1 MSSTTPCKF
10 CFPFSG
16 CVRPPPLSPLH
27 CPPHTTVCSLFPLSL
42 HRGAINGSLDKLEA
56 KGKLSCTADEARA
69 NITTSTDLAAAA
81 EDCDLIIEAIVEN
94 LPVKLDFYKNL
105 GNMTSSGQIL
115 ASNTSSFPITEM
127 ALASGR
133 PEDVVGLHYFNP
145 VQIMKL
151 VEVVSTEHTLA
162 SNVDAVTAYVERTG
176 KVGVPCGD
184 TPGFIV
190 NRLLVPY
197 IVQGV
202 AMLARGDAKAED
214 IDMAM
219 RLGAGHPMGPITLS
233 DYVGNDINLA
243 VMKGW
248 VERYPDDPA
257 FQAPEAMELLE
268 KMVADNKL
276 GRKTGEGFF
285 KWDGNK
291 KL

>member
-1 MSSTTPCKF
+1 
-10 CFPFSG
+10 
-16 CVRPPPLSPLH
+16 
-27 CPPHTTVCSLFPLSL
+27 
-42 HRGAINGSLDKLEA
+42 
-56 KGKLSCTADEARA
+56 
-69 NITTSTDLAAAA
+69 
-81 EDCDLIIEAIVEN
+81 
-94 LPVKLDFYKNL
+94 
-105 GNMTSSGQIL
+105 
-115 ASNTSSFPITEM
+115 
-127 ALASGR
+127 
-133 PEDVVGLHYFNP
+133 
-145 VQIMKL
+145 
-151 VEVVSTEHTLA
+151 
-162 SNVDAVTAYVERTG
+162 
-176 KVGVPCGD
+176 
-184 TPGFIV
+184 
-190 NRLLVPY
+190 
-197 IVQGV
+197 
-202 AMLARGDAKAED
+202 MLARGDAKAED